1 MAESGDLISFIA
13 SMSGEGNLRVEENLG
28 SGYVRLR
35 VAEAERRQAKHD
47 IQYVEDIVVEMLR
60 NARDAGADA
69 VFIAT
74 VKEERTRTLL
84 FLDNGCGIPAV
95 MHEKVFEPRV
105 TSKLESMRMDRW
117 GVHGR
122 GMALYS
128 IRENASEARVVTS
141 DAGLGSAFRVVV
153 DLDDLRERADQSTWP
168 VAKKNDEGVFACV
181 KGPHNIARAAG
192 EFALEELHTCDVYLG
207 TPTEIAATLY
217 YRAQR
222 TLDRSKLLFV
232 DDEGTLPVVDR
243 LGLAADA
250 SDFLRIA
257 SGIGLVLSERTAHRI
272 LAGAIPPLN
281 SVSARLLREGSAH
294 KDPAPI
300 DLAKD
305 RRGLKIAQDDIADFS
320 RVLERSFAQLGNK
333 YFISLAAE
341 PRVRVRRDRI
351 TVTFDI
357 DKGE

>member
-1 MAESGDLISFIA
+1 MADSCDLISFIA
-13 SMSGEGNLRVEENLG
+13 SMTGEGNLRVEENLG
-28 SGYVRLR
+28 AGFVRLR

-74 VKEERTRTLL
+74 LKEERTRTLL
-84 FLDNGCGIPAV
+84 FIDNGCGIPPA
-95 MHEKVFEPRV
+95 MHEHVFEPRV

-128 IRENASEARVVTS
+128 IRENADEARVITS
-141 DAGLGSAFRVVV
+141 DAGLGSSFKVVV
-153 DLDDLRERADQSTWP
+153 DLDALRERADQSTWP
-168 VAKKNDEGVFACV
+168 IAKKNDEGAFACV
-181 KGPHNIARAAG
+181 KGPHNIIRAAG

-217 YRAQR
+217 VRAQR
-222 TLDRSKLLFV
+222 TIDRSKLLFV
-232 DDEGTLPVVDR
+232 DDESTLPVTDR
-243 LGLAADA
+243 LGCAGDAAD
-250 SDFLRIA
+250 FIRIA
-257 SGIGLVLSERTAHRI
+257 AGLGLELSERTAHRI

-281 SVSARLLREGSAH
+281 TVSGRLLRQGSAH
-294 KDPAPI
+294 REPAPI

-305 RRGLKIAQDDIADFS
+305 RRGLKIAADDLADFS

-333 YFISLAAE
+333 YFISLATE
-341 PRVRVRRDRI
+341 PKVRVRRDRI

-357 DKGE
+357 DKDE